1 MQVLITPFYI
11 VTAIL
16 IYYYCGP
23 NVPAPAISAAAPIV
37 TKIAYGIAWPTI
49 VIAGV
54 INGHVAFKT
63 IYLHVCSKETIHQKN
78 FRALG
83 SWYGI
88 SAVTWL
94 TAWLIAE
101 SIPTFHHLLALVVSS
116 VW

>member
-1 MQVLITPFYI
+1 MQGLITPFYI

-101 SIPTFHHLLALVVSS
+101 SIPAFHHLLALVVSS